1 MTTPNQLATLP
12 APGVQLI
19 SSLEDMERVSK
30 TIAASGLFGF
40 TKPEQAFCLLLLSQA
55 EGINPALALRQ
66 FHLIDGKFSM
76 RADAMQ
82 GKFEASGCGIL
93 WHTRTDRECAATFY
107 ADKRKMDDK
116 AVERAKARY
125 NAMRDGDHK
134 TASEYAWP
142 GEETIIR
149 TIEDAMEKGIAST
162 YEKIDGKMTRLP
174 DGTYKKTLKA
184 NWAQSTR
191 QMLTARCVTEGV
203 RLMAPGLIAG
213 IVSEDEARDIADQK
227 TERTYQVERN
237 SDASDRSAMESIM
250 QQHLDDAEVSKTDSE
265 KKRLQGLAADMRCRI
280 ADLDLKP
287 DAPKTIEAQ
296 AEIVQHAENEE
307 PEQPASDPV
316 PGPHPKAE
324 PPPKR
329 PVAEAT
335 TDWRTVD
342 FSHKSPKVGSLLDGK
357 TVGDIYASE
366 PGTIAR
372 AKKILGGF
380 MQTMDEVAKQIEKG
394 ATVAF
399 APADM
404 RLYTALCEAE
414 RWLAN
419 QPPK

>member
-1 MTTPNQLATLP
+1 MTTLATVP
-12 APGVQLI
+12 APGQLI
-19 SSLEDMERVSK
+19 SSLDEMERVSK
-30 TIAASGLFGF
+30 IIAASGLFGF

-107 ADKRKMDDK
+107 TDKRKMDGQ

-125 NAMRDGDHK
+125 AAMRDGDYK
-134 TASEYAWP
+134 TASEQAWP

-162 YEKIDGKMTRLP
+162 YERIDGKMTKLP
-174 DGTYKKTLKA
+174 DGSYKKTLKA

-213 IVSEDEARDIADQK
+213 IVSEDEARDIADQQN
-227 TERTYQVERN
+227 ERTHQVERN

-250 QQHLDDAEVSKTDSE
+250 QQHLDDAELSKTDSE

-280 ADLDLKP
+280 ADLDVKP
-287 DAPKTIEAQ
+287 AEPKAIEIL

-307 PEQPASDPV
+307 QPAADPA
-316 PGPHPKAE
+316 PEPRNKIKLWGPDG
-324 PPPKR
+324 
-329 PVAEAT
+329 
-335 TDWRTVD
+335 DWRSVD
-342 FSHKSPKVGSLLDGK
+342 FSHRHLKIGTLLYGK
-357 TVGDIYASE
+357 TVGDIYGSDPE
-366 PGTIAR
+366 TIAR
-372 AKKILGGF
+372 ARKILSGFMELMSGIESSLDDGKKITF
-380 MQTMDEVAKQIEKG
+380 SPEA
-394 ATVAF
+394 
-399 APADM
+399 M
-404 RLYTALCEAE
+404 RLYHAICAAE
-414 RWLAN
+414 RWIAT
-419 QPPK
+419 QAPK

>member
-1 MTTPNQLATLP
+1 MNQPNQLAVP
-12 APGVQLI
+12 APGFAITTLDDMQMVATKIAGSKMFGI
-19 SSLEDMERVSK
+19 SNADE
-30 TIAASGLFGF
+30 AF
-40 TKPEQAFCLLLLSQA
+40 TLMLLCSS
-55 EGINPALALRQ
+55 EGINPLLALRQ
-66 FHLIDGKFSM
+66 YHMIQGRPSM
-76 RADAMQ
+76 RADAMV
-82 GKFEASGCGIL
+82 GKFEAAGGGIF
-93 WHTRTDRECAATFY
+93 WHARTDKMAVATFY
-107 ADKRKMDDK
+107 ADKRTMSDP
-116 AVERAKARY
+116 AAIERARTRAA
-125 NAMRDGDHK
+125 AMIVGDTK
-134 TASEYAWP
+134 TEMEHAHP
-142 GEETIIR
+142 GEVTIVR
-149 TIEDAMEKGIAST
+149 TMEDAIATGLATCYSKTEKGP
-162 YEKIDGKMTRLP
+162 DGKF
-174 DGTYKKTLKA
+174 KIVLKD
-184 NWAQSTR
+184 NWQMSGR
-191 QMLTARCVTEGV
+191 QMLAARASTEGV
-203 RLMAPGLIAG
+203 RAINPGLIAG
-213 IVSEDEARDIADQK
+213 IVSEDEARDIADQ
-227 TERTYQVERN
+227 TQERFQQVERN
-237 SDASDRSAMESIM
+237 PNANDRQAMEAIM
-250 QQHLDDAEVSKTDSE
+250 QQHLDDAEVAKTDGE
-265 KKRLQGLAADMRCRI
+265 RKRLQGLAADMRCRI
-280 ADLDLKP
+280 ADLDVKS

-404 RLYTALCEAE
+404 RLYIALCDAE

-419 QPPK
+419 QAPK

>member
-1 MTTPNQLATLP
+1 MTTLATVP
-12 APGVQLI
+12 APGQLI
-19 SSLEDMERVSK
+19 SSLDEMERVSK
-30 TIAASGLFGF
+30 IIAASGLFGF

-107 ADKRKMDDK
+107 TDKRKMDGQ

-125 NAMRDGDHK
+125 AAMRDGDYK
-134 TASEYAWP
+134 SASEQAWP

-162 YEKIDGKMTRLP
+162 YERIDGKMTKLP

-280 ADLDLKP
+280 ADLDVQP
-287 DAPKTIEAQ
+287 AEPKAIEILG
-296 AEIVQHAENEE
+296 EIVQHAENEE
-307 PEQPASDPV
+307 QPAADPA
-316 PGPHPKAE
+316 PE
-324 PPPKR
+324 PR
-329 PVAEAT
+329 VQ
-335 TDWRTVD
+335 
-342 FSHKSPKVGSLLDGK
+342 SPD
-357 TVGDIYASE
+357 
-366 PGTIAR
+366 
-372 AKKILGGF
+372 
-380 MQTMDEVAKQIEKG
+380 
-394 ATVAF
+394 
-399 APADM
+399 AP
-404 RLYTALCEAE
+404 RL
-414 RWLAN
+414 
-419 QPPK
+419 